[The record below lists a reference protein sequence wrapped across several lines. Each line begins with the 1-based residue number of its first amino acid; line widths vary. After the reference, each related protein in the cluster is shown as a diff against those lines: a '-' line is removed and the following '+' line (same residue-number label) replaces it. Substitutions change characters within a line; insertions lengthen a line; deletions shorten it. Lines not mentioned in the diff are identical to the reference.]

1 MQLTVSR
8 KDSWEQL
15 LVKYNYMP
23 VQNHVQART
32 RLLVD
37 IIILL
42 TKRESSTGGISDC
55 GLARG
60 LYKTKGVIIPV
71 QSTPEQAWKIRQLKM
86 FWKKIPRSR
95 IGNWGTINLQHEILI
110 EKRSSVYSPLTFQKK
125 ETVGTESC
133 KKNNLFTFYVK
144 VILLEIAV
152 TKLQDYLQEWSYRII
167 WACARSNTWK
177 TLDRQ

>member
-55 GLARG
+55 GLAPG

-86 FWKKIPRSR
+86 F
-95 IGNWGTINLQHEILI
+95 
-110 EKRSSVYSPLTFQKK
+110 
-125 ETVGTESC
+125 
-133 KKNNLFTFYVK
+133 
-144 VILLEIAV
+144 
-152 TKLQDYLQEWSYRII
+152 
-167 WACARSNTWK
+167 
-177 TLDRQ
+177 